1 MSGDELTM
9 KILLVED
16 NEMNRDMLSRRLLRK
31 GFEVVMAVDGG
42 QAVSMAESE
51 HPDLILVDRSLP
63 VIDGWEATRRVKAA
77 KATAHI
83 PIIALTAHAMSG
95 DREKAL
101 SAGCDDYDTKP
112 IEMPRLLEKIDALLV
127 RPRGYPTMAQN
138 VTEPDQRLE
147 RALAAFVRQDFG
159 APIATIIGLTE
170 ILIEDAQRNGDDLLV
185 SDFDRIHAAGLL
197 LQEQLSRLVDLATQN
212 PFEFAGDFGAFKA
225 KLRHDLRTPLN
236 AVKGYGE
243 LIIEDARDNGREDL
257 LADIGKL
264 MDAADQLLGRIDKLF
279 GVTDAS
285 GLILPETSP
294 LVGKPSRDL
303 VDQVMQSIHPVAPER
318 RRDHPGTSRL

>member
-1 MSGDELTM
+1 
-9 KILLVED
+9 
-16 NEMNRDMLSRRLLRK
+16 
-31 GFEVVMAVDGG
+31 
-42 QAVSMAESE
+42 
-51 HPDLILVDRSLP
+51 
-63 VIDGWEATRRVKAA
+63 VI
-77 KATAHI
+77 
-83 PIIALTAHAMSG
+83 
-95 DREKAL
+95 
-101 SAGCDDYDTKP
+101 
-112 IEMPRLLEKIDALLV
+112 
-127 RPRGYPTMAQN
+127 
-138 VTEPDQRLE
+138 EPNQRLE

-159 APIATIIGLTE
+159 APIATITGLTE

-185 SDFDRIHAAGLL
+185 SDLDRIHAAGLL

-279 GVTDAS
+279 GVTDDTIDRPWDEMATQTFILVAAVELHQIAYFHGHMLRDRS
-285 GLILPETSP
+285 HRRPVAGWWVSLDPYALQGDIRGTDLSSQLGLDTLRPGHYLLARQQACDP
-294 LVGKPSRDL
+294 PGQVLRLVGN
-303 VDQVMQSIHPVAPER
+303 M
-318 RRDHPGTSRL
+318 